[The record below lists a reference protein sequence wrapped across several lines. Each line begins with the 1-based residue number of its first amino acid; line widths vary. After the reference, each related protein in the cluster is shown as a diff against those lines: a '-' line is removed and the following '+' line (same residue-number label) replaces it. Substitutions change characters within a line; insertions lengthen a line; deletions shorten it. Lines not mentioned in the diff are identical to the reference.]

1 MNWKK
6 YIVPTILTTVILSLF
21 GFSTNLVCKN
31 IDKNEKQIEQ
41 VKKEKVDNKTLQL
54 MIESL
59 KVQQQNTNKNLDR
72 LYQEVKD
79 IKKDK

>member
-6 YIVPTILTTVILSLF
+6 FLTPALATAIIIGLF
-21 GFSTNLVCKN
+21 GFSANLICKN
-31 IDKNEKQIEQ
+31 VDKNAEQIEK

-54 MIESL
+54 MIETIQ
-59 KVQQQNTNKNLDR
+59 VQQKSTDKNLDR

-79 IKKDK
+79 IKKGK

>member
-6 YIVPTILTTVILSLF
+6 FITPALAMAIIIGLF
-21 GFSTNLVCKN
+21 GFSANLICKN
-31 IDKNEKQIEQ
+31 IEKNEKQIEK

-54 MIESL
+54 MIETIQ
-59 KVQQQNTNKNLDR
+59 VQQKSTDKNLDR

-79 IKKDK
+79 IKKGK